1 MTDPYNTMVLTM
13 NRQAIGCWD
22 LSILLAKKSIITL
35 HHGTK
40 SCLVDLNQVQ
50 RLGENTISLTPR
62 ISHTLL
68 LPKHIKEYKV
78 RPLCSKHYI
87 LGPLVGI
94 LVSENKLRKLLA
106 GKVDP
111 VYRWYARVL
120 QQNKG
125 LAVFFSPN
133 RILWIKDKVVGVVRV
148 PGNKQEAWIEESLP
162 IPSVIYDRCFGNHN
176 RSKSQIIRE
185 KCALHSP
192 TIKVINALVKLG
204 KRRVYT
210 LYGQIPRF
218 QKYLPR
224 WDILRRDN
232 IDILLEQF
240 PVAYVKPDRLSKGK
254 GVTKVS
260 RTPGGFLVEQNRESK
275 NYRHLCSSP
284 SDVLQDLEPYIS
296 DYGFMVI
303 QEAIPLM
310 TFQGHPFD
318 FRLLLQ
324 KDKSGRWKKTGVAA
338 RISGEG
344 SIISSPRSGGAV
356 STYDKVM
363 AHLSE
368 IERLDIASSM
378 LNLALDLAKTI
389 DDLIGPFVE
398 LGFDLGVD
406 INCQVKLI
414 EVNGIPLKVSI
425 ERLKDRKITRSA
437 HEHPIGY
444 AIYLAGFGGLHYD

>member
-1 MTDPYNTMVLTM
+1 MTDPYNTKVLTM
-13 NRQAIGCWD
+13 NRQDMGCWN
-22 LSILLAKKSIITL
+22 LSIPLVKKSIITL

-40 SCLVDLNQVQ
+40 SYQVDLSQVN
-50 RLGENTISLTPR
+50 RLGENTILLTPR
-62 ISHTLL
+62 IIHILL

-78 RPLCSKHYI
+78 RPLCSKHYM

-94 LVSENKLRKLLA
+94 LVSENKLRMILA

-133 RILWIKDKVVGVVRV
+133 RILWSNDKVVGVVRV
-148 PGNKQEAWIEESLP
+148 TGKKQEAWIEESLP

-176 RSKSQIIRE
+176 RSKSKIIRK
-185 KCALHSP
+185 KCAMHSP
-192 TIKVINALVKLG
+192 TIKVINPVVKLG

-218 QKYLPR
+218 QKNLPK

-232 IDILLEQF
+232 IDTHLEQF
-240 PVAYVKPDRLSKGK
+240 PIAYVKPDRLSKGK

-260 RTPGGFLVEQNRESK
+260 RTPYGFLVEQNRESK
-275 NYRHLCSSP
+275 NYRHLCP
-284 SDVLQDLEPYIS
+284 STIDVLQDLEPYIS
-296 DYGFMVI
+296 DHGFMVV
-303 QEAIPLM
+303 QEAIQLM

-324 KDKSGRWKKTGVAA
+324 KDKSGSWKKTGVAA

-344 SIISSPRSGGAV
+344 SIISSPRSGGSV
-356 STYDKVM
+356 STYDEVM
-363 AHLSE
+363 AHLSK
-368 IERLDIASSM
+368 IKRMDIASSM
-378 LNLALDLAKTI
+378 LNLAIDLAKTI
-389 DDLIGPFVE
+389 DDVIGPFVE

-406 INCQVKLI
+406 INGQVKII